1 MSHDETF
8 RLFTSG
14 RRFLEEGHPGQAALF
29 LERAAALTPDKM
41 SIREALGRAYYALGR
56 YRDAAAAFSE
66 VVRRRPADDYAQFG
80 LARSLLAA
88 GDARAALVAA
98 KLALAMAPGN
108 DDYRRAVDDCRLTLQ
123 DGASSRAGEGPVSW

>member
-1 MSHDETF
+1 VSDDDTF

-14 RRFLEEGHPGQAALF
+14 RRFLEDGHPGQAALL
-29 LERAAALTPDKM
+29 LERAATLTPEKT

-66 VVRRRPADDYAQFG
+66 VVRRRPADDYAHFG

-88 GDARAALVAA
+88 GDAPAALAAA

-108 DDYRRAVDDCRLTLQ
+108 EDYRRAVAECRLLLEGGT
-123 DGASSRAGEGPVSW
+123 ASPGGEGPPSW